1 MPAEPAQASEPVP
14 PAVPAPTESAPAAVA
29 APTPAPAP
37 PAPDLLVSAP
47 RFDVALL
54 DNPKPAYPAMARRLG
69 VQGTVRLRVLVSA
82 AGLAEKVELKESS
95 GSDMLDRAAQ
105 EAIRRWRF
113 VPAKRGE
120 AAFADWVVVPIKFT
134 LRD

>member
-1 MPAEPAQASEPVP
+1 MPAEPAPAAEPVL
-14 PAVPAPTESAPAAVA
+14 PAAPAPTESAPVAVA
-29 APTPAPAP
+29 ARAPAPAP
-37 PAPDLLVSAP
+37 RAPDLPASPP

-69 VQGTVRLRVLVSA
+69 VQGTVRLKVLVSA
-82 AGLAEKVELKESS
+82 GGLPEKIELKESS